1 MERAY
6 AVLRLHYII
15 DGAEQVLCPVVLFG
29 AEDTVLVDCGYPG
42 SLEQLEEALRA
53 CGVEAGAL
61 TKLVLTHQDDD
72 HMGGAA
78 ALKAKYP
85 ALRVLASPEE
95 APYIQG
101 QQKNL
106 RLQQAEALQDLLPE
120 AQKAWGERFCGRLRA
135 LQGVQVDALIREGDS
150 FDWGGGCRVLATP
163 GHTPG
168 HLSLVSVRGDF
179 CVTGDAAVFENG
191 GLAVANP
198 DFCLNP
204 EEAERS
210 LRRLQ
215 DLPCTR
221 YICYHGGVLEAQ
233 AAPTGPASCK

>member
-1 MERAY
+1 MTGKAY
-6 AVLRLHYII
+6 TVLRLHYSL
-15 DGAEQVLCPVVLFG
+15 DGVEQALCPVVLFG

-53 CGVEAGAL
+53 CGVEPGAL

-85 ALRVLASPEE
+85 ALQVLASPEE
-95 APYIQG
+95 EPYIQG
-101 QQKNL
+101 QRKNL
-106 RLQQAEALQDLLPE
+106 RLRQAEALQDLLPE
-120 AQKAWGERFCGRLRA
+120 GQKAWGARFCRRLQA
-135 LQGVQVDALIREGDS
+135 LEGVPVDGLLREGDT

-168 HLSLVSVRGDF
+168 HLSLASTRGDF
-179 CVTGDAAVFENG
+179 CVTGDAAVMEHG

-198 DFCLNP
+198 GFCLDL

-210 LRRLQ
+210 LRRLR
-215 DLPCTR
+215 DLHCAR
-221 YICYHGGVLEAQ
+221 YICYHGGVLEERAVR
-233 AAPTGPASCK
+233 GG